1 MYLLGFI
8 LLKAER
14 PGLAF
19 QVLKRASEIVPKDA
33 AVWHNLGKCCM
44 DLGHLN
50 NAERAWQEAV
60 KLDPNW
66 AGSLDGLGLV
76 SLRRGN
82 FRKTIEYCNRSLAVQ
97 PEMVDS
103 MVNRGMAYLAFRRW
117 REGWEGYTR
126 NLGLNKDRKE
136 RIYGDEKRWDG
147 RNSTGSEH
155 VKTIVAYG
163 EQGIG
168 DEITFASILPDLIF
182 DEMEVVIECDRRLEG
197 LFKRSFPSCEVFG
210 TRYKPDHPW
219 SDGRKFDA
227 RVALGDLPKFYRR
240 DGWFPGTP
248 YLKSSPEMSLQWRTL
263 LHSLG
268 PKLKVG
274 IAWNG
279 GIAETGKDRRSI
291 KLEALLP
298 ILKQDCDFISLEYK
312 DPTAELEQLEET
324 HGIKVHHWSWGVE
337 AYDYDQTAALVSEL
351 DLVISVTTTVVLTA
365 GALGKECW
373 TLVPEKPIW
382 MYCVDGDFP
391 WFHSVKVFRQ
401 NGAWPISELTQKLRE
416 RLETSSST
424 SSQSLTASS
433 ELLPEMDGTSPPIVD
448 AASARSLSL
457 PSS

>member
-1 MYLLGFI
+1 
-8 LLKAER
+8 
-14 PGLAF
+14 
-19 QVLKRASEIVPKDA
+19 V
-33 AVWHNLGKCCM
+33 N
-44 DLGHLN
+44 
-50 NAERAWQEAV
+50 
-60 KLDPNW
+60 
-66 AGSLDGLGLV
+66 
-76 SLRRGN
+76 LRRGN
-82 FRKTIEYCNRSLAVQ
+82 FRKTIEYCDRSLAVE

-126 NLGLNKDRKE
+126 NLGFNKDRKE

-147 RNSTGSEH
+147 SKSLN
-155 VKTIVAYG
+155 IVCFG

-168 DEITFASILPDLIF
+168 DEITFASILNDLTF
-182 DEMEVVIECDRRLEG
+182 DSKSVALECDRRLEG
-197 LFKRSFPSCEVFG
+197 LFKRSFPLCDVFG
-210 TRYKPDHPW
+210 TRYKSDHPW
-219 SDGRKFDA
+219 SEGIKFDA
-227 RVALGDLPKFYRR
+227 RVALGDLPKFYRNN
-240 DGWFPGTP
+240 GEFPGTS
-248 YLKSSPEMSLQWRTL
+248 YLAPSPEMSLQWRTL
-263 LHSLG
+263 LRSLG

-279 GIAETGKDRRSI
+279 GISETGKDRRSI

-337 AYDYDQTAALVSEL
+337 AYDYDQTAALVAEL

-401 NGAWPISELTQKLRE
+401 NGAWPVLEIAEKLKERIGDRPSR
-416 RLETSSST
+416 RLEE
-424 SSQSLTASS
+424 TA
-433 ELLPEMDGTSPPIVD
+433 EQT
-448 AASARSLSL
+448 AA
-457 PSS
+457 

>member
-1 MYLLGFI
+1 VEQATKLCNEALDENPNDAPALYLLGFI

-60 KLDPNW
+60 KLDPTW

-76 SLRRGN
+76 NLRRGN
-82 FRKTIEYCNRSLAVQ
+82 FRKTIEYCDRSLAVE

-126 NLGLNKDRKE
+126 NLGFNKDRKE

-147 RNSTGSEH
+147 SKSLN
-155 VKTIVAYG
+155 IVCFG

-168 DEITFASILPDLIF
+168 DEITFASILNDLTF
-182 DEMEVVIECDRRLEG
+182 DSKSVALECDRRLEG
-197 LFKRSFPSCEVFG
+197 LFKRSFPLCDVFG
-210 TRYKPDHPW
+210 TRYKSDHPW
-219 SDGRKFDA
+219 SEGIKFDA
-227 RVALGDLPKFYRR
+227 RVALGDLPKFYRNN
-240 DGWFPGTP
+240 GEFPGTS
-248 YLKSSPEMSLQWRTL
+248 YLAPSPEMSLQWRTL
-263 LHSLG
+263 LRSLG

-279 GIAETGKDRRSI
+279 GISETGKDRRSI

-337 AYDYDQTAALVSEL
+337 AYDYDQTAALVAEL

-401 NGAWPISELTQKLRE
+401 NGAWPVLEIAEKLKERIGDRPSR
-416 RLETSSST
+416 RLEE
-424 SSQSLTASS
+424 TA
-433 ELLPEMDGTSPPIVD
+433 EQT
-448 AASARSLSL
+448 AA
-457 PSS
+457 